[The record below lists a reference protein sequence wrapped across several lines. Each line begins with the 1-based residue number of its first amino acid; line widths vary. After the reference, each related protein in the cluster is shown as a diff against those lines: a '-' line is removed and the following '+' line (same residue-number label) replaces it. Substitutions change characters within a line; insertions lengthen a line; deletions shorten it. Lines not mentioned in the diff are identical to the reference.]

1 MMIARRV
8 IAGRTP
14 GLAQLGTTW
23 LPFNHVLMLPFIW
36 SDFLF
41 RSGFAGSFPSMI
53 AFVVGTVYMYRL
65 GVLAFFFAGARGAA
79 AAAVAPHPNTP
90 YMHGTATVRPE
101 LLGPA

>member
-23 LPFNHVLMLPFIW
+23 LPFNHALMLPFIW

-65 GVLAFFFAGARGAA
+65 GGLGFSSAGPGGGGAGALALKPNTRLHKGAA
-79 AAAVAPHPNTP
+79 D
-90 YMHGTATVRPE
+90 VR
-101 LLGPA
+101 LSL